1 MNLAPLSIILPGV
14 PLVVDATG
22 VVSTS
27 RGLWKLLESG
37 STSPKRTRTEAERG
51 RRPKRAPREKVQT
64 AVSIA
69 SGTSAVEPICSL
81 PVVGATT
88 VEDAVFYAAVG
99 AVALAE
105 LVSWPA
111 AALFATGHALHQ
123 RTRNVIRAGAMGEAR
138 EGLIEAFEDVS

>member
-1 MNLAPLSIILPGV
+1 MAS
-14 PLVVDATG
+14 AT
-22 VVSTS
+22 T
-27 RGLWKLLESG
+27 
-37 STSPKRTRTEAERG
+37 
-51 RRPKRAPREKVQT
+51 
-64 AVSIA
+64 
-69 SGTSAVEPICSL
+69 AVEPICSL

-123 RTRNVIRAGAMGEAR
+123 RARNVTRTGATGEAR
-138 EGLIEAFEDVS
+138 EGLIEAFEDVA